1 MTGTHP
7 QKRLIGYERGASAIH
22 SCTISTEAHVGA
34 VIALLYSE
42 SKRGSLNQTCDEAQ
56 FQRLS
61 PRKVPAA
68 IRFASDVV
76 EAHRAADDQFG
87 KTFILNP

>member
-1 MTGTHP
+1 MTETHP
-7 QKRLIGYERGASAIH
+7 QKRPIGYACGASAIH
-22 SCTISTEAHVGA
+22 SGTTSTEAQVGA

-42 SKRGSLNQTCDEAQ
+42 SKHDSLNQTCDKAQ

-61 PRKVPAA
+61 PRKIPAA
-68 IRFASDVV
+68 IRFASNVV

-87 KTFILNP
+87 KPFILNP